1 MKLSEALA
9 AAKAE
14 LAEQT
19 GSILVDYGV
28 LADLV
33 DAVEETLMAQK
44 READLILDLA
54 DLRRWGGSE

>member
-19 GSILVDYGV
+19 GSVLVDYGV

-33 DAVEETLMAQK
+33 DSVEETLLAQK
-44 READLILDLA
+44 READILLDLA
-54 DLRRWGGSE
+54 DLRRWGGCE